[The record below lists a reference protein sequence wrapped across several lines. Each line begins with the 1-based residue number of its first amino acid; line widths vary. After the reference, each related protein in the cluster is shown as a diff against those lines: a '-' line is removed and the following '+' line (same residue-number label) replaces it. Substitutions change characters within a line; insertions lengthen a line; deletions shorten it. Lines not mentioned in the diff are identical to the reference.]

1 VRTGLGKNSGRNNTG
16 ERNERNTFDKTARTG
31 VGKNSGRK
39 NTGERNERN
48 TFWTVSR

>member
-1 VRTGLGKNSGRNNTG
+1 MRNK

-39 NTGERNERN
+39 NTGERKSK
-48 TFWTVSR
+48 VSFLVFLFYPINSAIL